1 MKSALEL
8 AMEKFGPLKKFSS
21 EQKDKIAEIDQKY
34 KAKIAN
40 LELLIKDTS
49 NLKTSRDKNLH
60 ILFKKKTL
68 EDIEKLKIQC
78 ENEKDKIRSET
89 P

>member
-8 AMEKFGPLKKFSS
+8 AMEKFGPLKELSS
-21 EQKDKIAEIDQKY
+21 EQKAKIAEVDQKY
-34 KAKIAN
+34 KAKITN

-60 ILFKKKTL
+60 ILFKHKTK
-68 EDIEKLKIQC
+68 EEIEKLKIQC
-78 ENEKDKIRSET
+78 EKEKDKIRSET